1 MNQKTLIL
9 ILTIFIS
16 LILSLYISLNELNE
30 NDKLNDG
37 NRVKTLNRGEEG
49 TRLRSGY
56 ERIGR
61 LQFRKIENWIRQQPS
76 SKMRIAQYLINVSGY
91 EGELVVFSGI
101 GGTPDQNI
109 NRWYKQFKVKPDMS
123 NSEGLLKWDVIS
135 NGFNIKFVHFEGTY
149 MKSDMQM
156 NRISEE
162 LENYGLLAA
171 IIIGAHEPYYFKMT
185 GPNLL
190 INSQKNIFEDFI
202 KSVLEV

>member
-1 MNQKTLIL
+1 MNQKILIL
-9 ILTIFIS
+9 IFTVVIS
-16 LILSLYISLNELNE
+16 LILSLYISLNELKE
-30 NDKLNDG
+30 NDKLDDSD
-37 NRVKTLNRGEEG
+37 RIKTLNRGEEG
-49 TRLRSGY
+49 IRLISGY

-61 LQFRKIENWIRQQPS
+61 LQFKKIDNWIRKHPS
-76 SKMRIAQYLINVSGY
+76 SKMRIAQYSINVSDY
-91 EGELVVFSGI
+91 KGELVVFSGI

-109 NRWYKQFKVKPDMS
+109 NRWYKQFKIKPDIS
-123 NSEGLLKWDVIS
+123 NSEGMLKWDAIS

-156 NRISEE
+156 NRVSEE

-190 INSQKNIFEDFI
+190 IKSQKNIFEDFI

>member
-61 LQFRKIENWIRQQPS
+61 LQFKKIENWIRQQPS

>member
-37 NRVKTLNRGEEG
+37 NRVKTLNRGEKG

-61 LQFRKIENWIRQQPS
+61 LQFKKIENWIRQQPS